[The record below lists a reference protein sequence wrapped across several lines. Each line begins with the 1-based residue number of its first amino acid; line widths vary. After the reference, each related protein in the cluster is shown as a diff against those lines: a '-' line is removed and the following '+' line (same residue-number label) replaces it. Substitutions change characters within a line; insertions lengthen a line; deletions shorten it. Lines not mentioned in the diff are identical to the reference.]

1 MFWVYVRGKV
11 GINVIGDLYVS
22 FDDEDINYI
31 MKERLFICIGKIYV
45 RIYIKDRNSVMFI

>member
-22 FDDEDINYI
+22 FDDEDISYI

-45 RIYIKDRNSVMFI
+45 RIYI

>member
-1 MFWVYVRGKV
+1 MFRVYVRGKA

-31 MKERLFICIGKIYV
+31 TKERLFIRIGKIYV
-45 RIYIKDRNSVMFI
+45 RIYI